1 MPHRADAAN
10 LTMMVHLSKHAERMP
25 LLIRSY
31 LPCLEFGR
39 GGLAGMTEL
48 VFQVKNYEMDMC
60 HGHCTNASIADGG
73 RGLRCR
79 CLSEKAWPQL
89 QHRNLMDHA
98 RGDSHLLFTH
108 GDMWLDLRSLFA
120 SSWLRE
126 GRTAATPLLGVGPLR
141 VAIDAQTVDF
151 DRREVYPGPV
161 CIGVKEMEAC
171 QRINVTNFGFVKRN
185 YSSPAMLRCGDVVWE
200 WFMAAHP
207 QCLAAALAT
216 NVSHCCIGWSDTI
229 FLPRQ
234 SHERFRQL
242 AKAFYGVFHHPPRG
256 WPSPPSSRWMAIPAI
271 PTILNAMNASGEARW
286 APSLPCLGGC
296 CGDVNPR
303 ELLARRTQ
311 QQFDGTSR
319 GPVPCAHRLPL
330 QSRDAEAAMR
340 CTPEG
345 RAGAVVLGE
354 SRVHFAQFAYSVRSG
369 LEP

>member
-1 MPHRADAAN
+1 
-10 LTMMVHLSKHAERMP
+10 
-25 LLIRSY
+25 
-31 LPCLEFGR
+31 
-39 GGLAGMTEL
+39 
-48 VFQVKNYEMDMC
+48 
-60 HGHCTNASIADGG
+60 
-73 RGLRCR
+73 
-79 CLSEKAWPQL
+79 
-89 QHRNLMDHA
+89 
-98 RGDSHLLFTH
+98 
-108 GDMWLDLRSLFA
+108 MWLDLRSLFA

-126 GRTAATPLLGVGPLR
+126 GRTAATPIRGVEPLR

-161 CIGVKEMEAC
+161 CIGVKDMEAC

-207 QCLAAALAT
+207 QCLAAALAN

-229 FLPRQ
+229 FLPRR

-242 AKAFYGVFHHPPRG
+242 AQAFYGVFHEV
-256 WPSPPSSRWMAIPAI
+256 AI

-303 ELLARRTQ
+303 DLLARRTQ
-311 QQFDGTSR
+311 QQQCDGTSR
-319 GPVPCAHRLPL
+319 GAVPCAHRLPM

-345 RAGAVVLGE
+345 RAGPVVLGE
-354 SRVHFAQFAYSVRSG
+354 SRVHFAQF
-369 LEP
+369 E